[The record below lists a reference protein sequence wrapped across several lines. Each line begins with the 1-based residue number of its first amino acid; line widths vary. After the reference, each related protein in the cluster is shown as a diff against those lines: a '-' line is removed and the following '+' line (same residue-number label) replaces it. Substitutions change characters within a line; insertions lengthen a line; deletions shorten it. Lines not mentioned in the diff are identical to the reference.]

1 MVFLK
6 YLQFFFIY
14 QLLHRFNTLGE
25 KVELTK
31 HELEFFIFFA
41 KRHAEL
47 EETVDRIVKF
57 RKSDES
63 AELEKFFMISVKS
76 NEDEEK
82 FNSFDTRYFSIL
94 KRVALLKFSN
104 ERIWIDDKDFS
115 PLSKKVH
122 LFEKLLQQKI
132 ILPKGDYT
140 LQNASFEINYIR
152 ILFITTVTF

>member
-1 MVFLK
+1 M
-6 YLQFFFIY
+6 
-14 QLLHRFNTLGE
+14 
-25 KVELTK
+25 
-31 HELEFFIFFA
+31 
-41 KRHAEL
+41 
-47 EETVDRIVKF
+47 ETVDRIVKF

-94 KRVALLKFSN
+94 KRVTLLKFSN

-115 PLSKKVH
+115 ALSNKVH
-122 LFEKLLQQKI
+122 LFEELLQRKI

-140 LQNASFEINYIR
+140 SYKKMLRSKLTIFEYYS
-152 ILFITTVTF
+152 